1 MGRLPACTIPV
12 RYCVFLYALPI
23 VTKQHKSEGFGGQ
36 AV

>member
-1 MGRLPACTIPV
+1 MGRLPACTVPV
-12 RYCVFLYALPI
+12 RDGVSLYALPI